1 MYYPLIG
8 VLLAIIGF
16 SFYELCTPLEEELP
30 ELL

>member
-1 MYYPLIG
+1 MYYLFIG
-8 VLLAIIGF
+8 FLLAVIGF